1 MSAELKDSIIRTG
14 NIDAVAN
21 KDDLDN
27 EVFIFDDINGVKI
40 NESPVMLDMPV
51 FAVCLHGHATV
62 KLNLAEYHV
71 PAHSLV
77 TFMPDH
83 ILHGYS
89 SSPDFKGIF
98 VAIRKQFAQE
108 MLPDLHSVLPM
119 IMSFKS
125 MPVISLSDAETESL
139 HDFHTFLWKRI
150 KQERG
155 EYRRNVIQGLLQSML
170 YEVLSIYKEHYNYV
184 ASRRS
189 HNEDIFYNFVTLVE
203 QNFRQSRSVKFYADR
218 MFITP
223 KHLTTVVKAVSGRT
237 ASDWIDNFVILA
249 AKVMLQSSS
258 RTVQEISCDLNFAN
272 QSFFGKY
279 FKQRVGQSPSE
290 FRMGGHEAAHA
301 TVTGE

>member
-1 MSAELKDSIIRTG
+1 MSGEFKDSIIRTG
-14 NIDAVAN
+14 SIDVVVN

-40 NESPVMLDMPV
+40 SENPVMLDMPV
-51 FAVCLHGHATV
+51 FAVCLQGSATV
-62 KLNLAEYHV
+62 KLNLTEYHV
-71 PAHSLV
+71 PANSLV

-98 VAIRKQFAQE
+98 VAVRKKFAEE
-108 MLPDLHSVLPM
+108 MLPDLHSMLPL

-125 MPVISLSDAETESL
+125 APVIRLDDAETESL
-139 HDFHTFLWKRI
+139 REFHAFLWRRI
-150 KQERG
+150 KCENG
-155 EYRRNVIQGLLQSML
+155 VYRRNVIRGLLQSML
-170 YEVLSIYKEHYNYV
+170 YEVLSIYQEHYNYI

-203 QNFRQSRSVKFYADR
+203 RNFRRERAVKFYADR

-223 KHLTTVVKAVSGRT
+223 KHLTTVVKQVSGRT

-249 AKVMLQSSS
+249 AKVMLRSSS
-258 RTVQEISCDLNFAN
+258 RTVQEISGDLNFAN

-279 FKQRVGQSPSE
+279 FKQRVGVSPSE
-290 FRMGGHEAAHA
+290 FRNRQGSD
-301 TVTGE
+301 TSVQ

>member
-1 MSAELKDSIIRTG
+1 MSGELKDSIIRTG
-14 NIDAVAN
+14 SIDVVSN

-40 NESPVMLDMPV
+40 SENPVMLDMPV
-51 FAVCLHGHATV
+51 FAVCLQGSAKV
-62 KLNLAEYHV
+62 KLNLTEYHV
-71 PAHSLV
+71 PANSLV

-98 VAIRKQFAQE
+98 VAIRKKFAEE
-108 MLPDLHSVLPM
+108 MLPDLHSMLPL

-125 MPVISLSDAETESL
+125 TPVINLSYAETESL
-139 HDFHTFLWKRI
+139 REFHAFLWRRI
-150 KQERG
+150 KYENG
-155 EYRRNVIQGLLQSML
+155 AYRRNVIRGLLQSML
-170 YEVLSIYKEHYNYV
+170 YEVLSIYKEHYNYI

-203 QNFRQSRSVKFYADR
+203 RNFRRERAVKFYADS

-223 KHLTTVVKAVSGRT
+223 KHLTTVVKQVSGRT

-249 AKVMLQSSS
+249 AKVMLRSSS
-258 RTVQEISCDLNFAN
+258 RTVQEISGDLNFAN

-279 FKQRVGQSPSE
+279 FKQRVGVSPSE
-290 FRMGGHEAAHA
+290 FRNRQGSD
-301 TVTGE
+301 TSVQ